1 MTTEAT
7 QEPEILWEY
16 KPSDKPFI
24 VTHAE
29 EDGYCATI
37 SRFRSLEDA
46 ISEAQHIASVFTND
60 HITVTK
66 EEHGA

>member
-16 KPSDKPFI
+16 KPSHKPFL
-24 VTHAE
+24 VTRIDN
-29 EDGYCATI
+29 DGYATI
-37 SRFRSLEDA
+37 DRFRLLDEA
-46 ISEAQHIASVFTND
+46 ISEAQRLASTFSND

-66 EEHGA
+66 EERSA

>member
-16 KPSDKPFI
+16 KPSHKPFL
-24 VTHAE
+24 VTRIDN
-29 EDGYCATI
+29 DGYATI
-37 SRFRSLEDA
+37 DRFRLLDEA
-46 ISEAQHIASVFTND
+46 ISGAQRLASTFSND

-66 EEHGA
+66 EERSA